1 MNTKLQ
7 AQIIEED
14 VAVDR
19 SYGQVHTDKGHEFTK
34 LDAVNDAAIK
44 EAPKKEH
51 GLVKNI
57 GLFFASP
64 FIALA
69 YVIALPFV
77 GMYMFTKLAIEA
89 KTQNS

>member
-7 AQIIEED
+7 AQTVE
-14 VAVDR
+14 APAADR
-19 SYGQVHTDKGHEFTK
+19 SYRHVHSDMGHEFST
-34 LDAVNDAAIK
+34 LNAVNDAKIIGT
-44 EAPKKEH
+44 PKKK
-51 GLVKNI
+51 LSLAKNI

-64 FIALA
+64 FVALA

-89 KTQNS
+89 KAHKA